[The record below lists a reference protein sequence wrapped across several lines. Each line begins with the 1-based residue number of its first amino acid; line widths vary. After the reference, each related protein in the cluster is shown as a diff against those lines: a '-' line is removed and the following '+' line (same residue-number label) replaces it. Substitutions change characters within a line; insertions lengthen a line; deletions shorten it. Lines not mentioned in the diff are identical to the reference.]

1 MKLIIFYI
9 FLSFL
14 RFCADYNLFNYLTK
28 TFRAPYWPQ
37 KLKNPHHWASVFFF
51 FYCFS
56 SFFFFIT
63 FTLKTPSFAL
73 ENLFVPYAFSFTGL
87 RIVCGEMT
95 YLCFSVREIRG
106 ALESFCYR
114 SFTWIPNFLLLTCCL
129 KRKLQNCLPNDLV
142 REKKWEWRF
151 AESVEVTERERE
163 RFWQNE

>member
-1 MKLIIFYI
+1 MTPKAKESTSLGQCF
-9 FLSFL
+9 
-14 RFCADYNLFNYLTK
+14 
-28 TFRAPYWPQ
+28 
-37 KLKNPHHWASVFFF
+37 FFF

-56 SFFFFIT
+56 SFFFFFIT

-114 SFTWIPNFLLLTCCL
+114 SFTWIPNFLFLTCCL

-163 RFWQNE
+163 VLAKRVKRPGFPSNVANHAIKIILNNSMQYFMME